1 MMERASHTAWVLDYL
16 DDLDA
21 DFLRFYR
28 VDYTD
33 LAGPR
38 FFSLASRVGVYGGMM
53 TERIRQQTAEVESEP
68 MPSIAADAKQVPL
81 SELTDLIEMG

>member
-1 MMERASHTAWVLDYL
+1 MERAGQTAWVLDYL

-33 LAGPR
+33 LTGPR
-38 FFSLASRVGVYGGMM
+38 FFSLAARVGVYGGMM
-53 TERIRQQTAEVESEP
+53 TERIRQTEVDEVDP
-68 MPSIAADAKQVPL
+68 MPAIAADAKQVPL
-81 SELTDLIEMG
+81 TELTDLIEMG

>member
-1 MMERASHTAWVLDYL
+1 MMERAGEVAWVLDYL

-21 DFLRFYR
+21 DFFRFYR

-38 FFSLASRVGVYGGMM
+38 FFSLAARVTVYGGLMA
-53 TERIRQQTAEVESEP
+53 ERVRQAEEDTSDP
-68 MPSIAADAKQVPL
+68 MPSVAAGAKQVPL
-81 SELTDLIEMG
+81 SELSDLIEIG